1 MMRHP
6 RTALLSHPSM
16 FTVMAGLLFFATVA
30 RGLRLTEIGTLGRM
44 RELGKR
50 ADIPLQPDVRSFGI
64 TQVKTFDQIVEAGY
78 QCAIRDLEDWPNNR
92 QTG

>member
-1 MMRHP
+1 
-6 RTALLSHPSM
+6 M

-50 ADIPLQPDVRSFGI
+50 ADIPLQPDVRGFRI
-64 TQVKTFDQIVEAGY
+64 TPLKT
-78 QCAIRDLEDWPNNR
+78 
-92 QTG
+92 